1 MSETTIKELL
11 EAGVHFGHQTSFWNP
26 KMKPYIYGNRNHIHI
41 IDIQKTLP
49 MLNDACNFIEKIV
62 SKGGNILFVGTKR
75 AARDSVEKHATSC
88 GMPYVSQRGLG
99 GMLTNFSTV

>member
-41 IDIQKTLP
+41 IDIQKT
-49 MLNDACNFIEKIV
+49 IYKI
-62 SKGGNILFVGTKR
+62 S
-75 AARDSVEKHATSC
+75 H
-88 GMPYVSQRGLG
+88 
-99 GMLTNFSTV
+99 